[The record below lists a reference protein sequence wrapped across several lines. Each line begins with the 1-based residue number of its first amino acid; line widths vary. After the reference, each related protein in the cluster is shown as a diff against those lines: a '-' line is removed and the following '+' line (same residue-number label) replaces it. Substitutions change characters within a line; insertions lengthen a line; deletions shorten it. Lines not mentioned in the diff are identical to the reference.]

1 MNSNFDGRGAEN
13 LVFAEFFWTHAASG
27 ARFIEMHPPLVKGK
41 KHSFLICSLLAGK
54 QGSREAGSRKI
65 YPRRLFLFF
74 PRSREDEGGILLHLL
89 HYPPLALFASE
100 FTAFPHANAGGA
112 LQVSSR
118 RAVVIMESSKEA
130 YRKFSVL

>member
-54 QGSREAGSRKI
+54 QGDWMAGSRKI
-65 YPRRLFLFF
+65 SPRRLFLFF
-74 PRSREDEGGILLHLL
+74 PRERGDEGGGRLNENHTSPTLSPVGIGILSV
-89 HYPPLALFASE
+89 AS
-100 FTAFPHANAGGA
+100 N
-112 LQVSSR
+112 
-118 RAVVIMESSKEA
+118 
-130 YRKFSVL
+130 